1 MTHVDTVV
9 AGGTVVLPDGSE
21 QRADLG
27 IADGRIAAIAAP
39 GTLTGA
45 TTIDAAGR
53 YVLPGLVDPH
63 LHIGLG
69 QGLADWETETRS
81 AAAGGVTTVLTYLMS
96 GEDYFPIF
104 AEARAAADRMAFV
117 DYGFHAVPC
126 SPQHLADLGR
136 YVREAGIASF
146 KFFTSFRGDEGAYLG
161 ITGTDDGY
169 LYRYLQEV
177 ARHPG
182 AIACIHPE
190 NIEIVW
196 QLRAQLQAAGRDDL
210 AAWDESRPAIVEAEC
225 ILRAAY
231 YAKQTGCP
239 VYFVHIS
246 GAEALDAVR
255 WMRARYPG
263 HPIAAETCPHYLTHT
278 KDSPLGSLGKVNP
291 PLRAR
296 ADIDALWEGLA
307 DGTLDTVGSDHV
319 PRRRAKKTGSI
330 WTASAGFPGTASIL
344 PVLLSE
350 GVHRRGL
357 SLGRVAALT
366 AANPARLF
374 GLGATKGSIRLGAD
388 ADLCLI
394 DLDREQVADAAIFQS
409 SADYSLYD
417 GWTLK
422 GWPVMT
428 ILRGQVI
435 MRDGTVV
442 GTPGAGRYLHRGGA
456 AQAA

>member
-1 MTHVDTVV
+1 MMKQVDTAVV
-9 AGGTVVLPDGSE
+9 GGTVVLPDGE
-21 QRADLG
+21 LRADLG
-27 IADGRIAAIAAP
+27 IANGRIMAIATP
-39 GTLTGA
+39 GTLAGA
-45 TTIDAAGR
+45 TTIDASGR

-96 GEDYFPIF
+96 GEDYFPVY
-104 AEARAAADRMAFV
+104 EEMRTAADRAAFV

-126 SPQHLADLGR
+126 SPRHLDDLGR
-136 YVREAGIASF
+136 YVTEAGIGSF

-161 ITGTDDGY
+161 IAGTDDGY
-169 LYRYLQEV
+169 LYRYFQEV

-182 AIACIHPE
+182 ALACIHPE

-196 QLRAQLQAAGRDDL
+196 KLREQLRAAGRDDL
-210 AAWDESRPAIVEAEC
+210 AAWDESRPDIVEAEC
-225 ILRAAY
+225 ILRTAY

-239 VYFVHIS
+239 IYFVHIS
-246 GAEALDAVR
+246 GAEALNAVR
-255 WMRARYPG
+255 WMRERYPD

-278 KDSPLGSLGKVNP
+278 KDSPIGSLGKVNP
-291 PLRAR
+291 PLRSQ

-307 DGTLDTVGSDHV
+307 DGTIDTVGSDHV

-330 WTASAGFPGTASIL
+330 WTASAGFPGTACIL

-357 SLGRVAALT
+357 SLVRVAQLT
-366 AANPARLF
+366 ATAPARLF
-374 GLGATKGSIRLGAD
+374 GLSPAKGSIRIGAD
-388 ADLCLI
+388 ADLVVV
-394 DLDREQVADAAIFQS
+394 DLDREQVADAALFLS
-409 SADYSLYD
+409 DADYSLYD

-428 ILRGQVI
+428 ILRGQVV
-435 MRDGTVV
+435 MRDGAVV
-442 GTPGAGRYLHRGGA
+442 GTPGGGRYLHRGGRTSTA
-456 AQAA
+456 